1 MLKYIIKRVLIMIP
15 IFLGLTFIIY
25 LLLSLMPGE
34 NAAEAEVTQTILA
47 GTQVTGRRS
56 SASTAWMWE

>member
-34 NAAEAEVTQTILA
+34 NAAEAEEA
-47 GTQVTGRRS
+47 KRGT
-56 SASTAWMWE
+56 AA